1 MVDRSSPDLKGLA
14 VGVGA
19 FGIITRLFLDI
30 QPTYMVRQDVYRDA
44 PWDIVLDGFDEVM
57 ASAYSVSL
65 WVPRT
70 RSRHATCRY
79 SCTRPPSRSRRS
91 GRMVAPEGGG
101 VGPAGGC

>member
-65 WVPRT
+65 WVPESRSHVMRPADT
-70 RSRHATCRY
+70 RGGS
-79 SCTRPPSRSRRS
+79 PPRRSRRS
-91 GRMVAPEGGG
+91 IL
-101 VGPAGGC
+101 